1 MVKIMTR
8 DVENGSSFHSCINE
22 PISLNFIKPT
32 IYAVQLQPVLQLLE
46 NGVKAAKI

>member
-1 MVKIMTR
+1 MVRIMSC
-8 DVENGSSFHSCINE
+8 DVENGSSFRSRINE

-32 IYAVQLQPVLQLLE
+32 VDAVQFWPVLQLLE